1 MKHIRNIYLL
11 IFIIILS
18 TSCKKDDQNKDYK
31 IIPLPFSK
39 VKLTDN
45 FWQPRMITERVTTI
59 PVSLKNGQP
68 AIDRLEM
75 TGKFLRGESTE
86 KPRPHRFITS
96 DLYKVMEGA
105 AYSLMIY
112 PDTTLKRQIDKI
124 IDIIAGAQE
133 EDGYLY
139 ENHTCGNPRISEMG
153 AKPYSWVV
161 HSHELYNMGHLYE
174 GAVAYYNATGKD
186 KWLKIAQK
194 NALHVNQVFFNGGD
208 PKYNNGKPVNQAPG
222 HEEIELA
229 LCKLYRTTGNRLYL
243 DMAKKFLD
251 IRGITYRPDGEGVMS
266 PTYAQQHA
274 PVSEQT
280 EPVGH
285 AVRAGYL
292 YCAMADV
299 DALTGRSDYSKALE
313 SIWNNLVNTR
323 MHITGGLGAVHGI
336 EGFGEEYELPNLEAY
351 NETCAAVA
359 NVLFNYRMFLLH
371 QDAKYFDIAEL
382 SLFNNAL
389 AGINIK
395 GDLFFYE
402 NPLECDSIRTFNK
415 GTTGRAE
422 WFGTACCPPNI
433 SRLILQT
440 PGYMYSYTSD
450 EIYLTLYASCEAE
463 IPLENST
470 VNIRQTSV
478 YPFDGKAEIEISPEK
493 SRHFSIYLRIPSWAS
508 QNKFVPGELYTY
520 KDTLKQEIVLT
531 VNNKQISYRMD
542 KGFAVIDRKWE
553 KGDKITLDLPMPV
566 RFVKCHPAV
575 ENNSGRVALTRGPLV
590 YCAEGVDNGGM
601 VQRLFI
607 PEIQSDDKIKVIPF
621 TSGELKGIPSIIIG
635 GKEVRD
641 EAVNDTQITLI
652 PYYSWNNRQTGPT
665 MIVWLPESRDLV
677 VNKFQKS
684 DNTGN

>member
-1 MKHIRNIYLL
+1 M
-11 IFIIILS
+11 
-18 TSCKKDDQNKDYK
+18 DYK
-31 IIPLPFSK
+31 LIPLPFNK

-45 FWQPRMITERVTTI
+45 FWQPRMTTEKETTI
-59 PVSLKNGQP
+59 PVSLKNAQ
-68 AIDRLEM
+68 AAVDRLEM
-75 TGKFLRGESTE
+75 TGRFLRGESDE
-86 KPRPHRFITS
+86 KPVPHRFITS

-112 PDTTLKRQIDKI
+112 PDTSLERQLDKI
-124 IDIIAGAQE
+124 IDIISAAQE

-153 AKPYSWVV
+153 ERPYSWVV

-174 GAVAYYNATGKD
+174 GAVAYFNATGKN
-186 KWLKIAQK
+186 KWLTLAQK
-194 NALHVNQVFFNGGD
+194 NAMHVNQVFFEGGN
-208 PKYNNGKPVNQAPG
+208 PKYNDGKPVNQAPG

-251 IRGITYRPDGEGVMS
+251 IRGITYRLDGKGVMS

-274 PVSEQT
+274 PVREQT

-299 DALTGRSDYSKALE
+299 DALSGKNDYTRALE
-313 SIWNNLVNTR
+313 SIWHNLVDTR

-359 NVLFNYRMFLLH
+359 NVFFNYRMFLLH

-382 SLFNNAL
+382 ALFNNAL

-402 NPLECDSIRTFNK
+402 NPLECDSIKTFNK

-450 EIYLTLYASCEAE
+450 EIYLTLYAGSEAE
-463 IPLENST
+463 IPLEKGK
-470 VNIRQTSV
+470 VYIRQTSD
-478 YPFDGKAEIEISPEK
+478 YPFDGKTVLELTPEK
-493 SRHFSIYLRIPSWAS
+493 GRRFSINLRIPTWAD
-508 QNKFVPGELYTY
+508 QCKFVPGELYKY
-520 KDTLKQEIVLT
+520 KDNSSPGFVLK
-531 VNNKQISYRMD
+531 VNNKKVRFKMN
-542 KGFAVIDRKWE
+542 KGFAVIRRKW
-553 KGDKITLDLPMPV
+553 KNGDKIMLDIPMPV
-566 RFVKCHPAV
+566 RFVKSHPAV
-575 ENNSGRVALTRGPLV
+575 KSNSGRVAVTRGPLV
-590 YCAEGVDNGGM
+590 YCAEGTDNGGN
-601 VQRLFI
+601 VQRLFL
-607 PEIQSDDKIKVIPF
+607 PESLSGDEIKIIPF
-621 TSGELKGIPSIIIG
+621 NSGTLKGIPSITLE
-635 GKEVRD
+635 GKEFRNGS
-641 EAVNDTQITLI
+641 VNDTRITLI

-665 MIVWLPESRDLV
+665 MTVWLPEKRHLV
-677 VNKFQKS
+677 DNKFSESAHS
-684 DNTGN
+684 DSPLTD